1 MKVRTSEVQDHM
13 DGLAA
18 KNKELELKNTE
29 LEGLYGNHAAAERD
43 YNIEYAR
50 AVLELRMSGE
60 SITLAKDLAKGDK
73 VIAGLF
79 YEVRIAEGI
88 LNACRERIKDLRSA
102 IDTYR
107 SLLSFLKAEYERT
120 N

>member
-1 MKVRTSEVQDHM
+1 MRTEEVSDHM
-13 DGLAA
+13 KGLAK
-18 KNKELELKNTE
+18 KNSLLEDKNAD
-29 LEGLYGNHAAAERD
+29 LEGLYGNHAKAERD
-43 YNIEYAR
+43 YNIAYAQK
-50 AVLELRMSGE
+50 VLELRMSGE

-79 YEVRIAEGI
+79 YDVRIAEGI